1 MMNII
6 DFLFDIA
13 SSFEAIANILLV
25 VVAYQM
31 IRSNMY
37 KTVTLSIGSF
47 KIKRKDYNVQ
57 NVTNVVSLRY
67 YNGGQIPADVRGE
80 IIKVTLPK
88 IKG

>member
-1 MMNII
+1 MNII

>member
-6 DFLFDIA
+6 DFILNVA

-37 KTVTLSIGSF
+37 KTVHLTVGSF
-47 KIKRKDYNVQ
+47 KLRRKDFNVQ
-57 NVTNVVSLRY
+57 NVTNIVSLRY
-67 YNGGQIPADVRGE
+67 YNGGQIPADVRAE
-80 IIKVTLPK
+80 IIRVTLPK
-88 IKG
+88 YK

>member
-6 DFLFDIA
+6 DFMFNIA

-25 VVAYQM
+25 VVAYQI

-37 KTVTLSIGSF
+37 KTVTLTVGSF
-47 KIKRKDYNVQ
+47 KIKRRDFNVQ
-57 NVTNVVSLRY
+57 NVTNVVSLKY
-67 YNGGQIPADVRGE
+67 YNGGQIPAEIRSE
-80 IIKVTLPK
+80 IIMVTLPK

>member
-6 DFLFDIA
+6 DLLLNVA

-25 VVAYQM
+25 VVAYQV

-47 KIKRKDYNVQ
+47 KIKRRDYNVQ

-67 YNGGQIPADVRGE
+67 YSGGQIPADVRGE